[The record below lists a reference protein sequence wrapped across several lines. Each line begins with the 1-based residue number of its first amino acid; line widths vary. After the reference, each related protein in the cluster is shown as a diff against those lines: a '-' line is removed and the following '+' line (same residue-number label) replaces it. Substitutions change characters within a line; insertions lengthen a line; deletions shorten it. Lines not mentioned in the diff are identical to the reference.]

1 MSLHQIEEVE
11 ITKSSYFP
19 TMLIHKFPYFLLSGK
34 TSLTDKSIKVKYH
47 FTSQNIK
54 EVVDKVIDLGFA
66 FVETYKIV
74 ETYYDDEYFTNMKQN
89 TWIKIVN
96 TSNTKFKK
104 ISKKQASII
113 ESNHIKYEEGFCLGC
128 SSKLQPQFML
138 VVYRSIYQKE
148 NIQFTYDTV
157 EYQEHKFVVF
167 CISGNVSESS
177 ATVDDNLHDP
187 VFEVCMKSRSKII
200 EIIWR
205 TNKELYKIL
214 QENNVIPDLEYS
226 SFNFEPLIDR
236 NSSSFNEMKKRV
248 PRKCENLQCAKE

>member
-1 MSLHQIEEVE
+1 
-11 ITKSSYFP
+11 
-19 TMLIHKFPYFLLSGK
+19 
-34 TSLTDKSIKVKYH
+34 
-47 FTSQNIK
+47 
-54 EVVDKVIDLGFA
+54 
-66 FVETYKIV
+66 
-74 ETYYDDEYFTNMKQN
+74 MKQN
-89 TWIKIVN
+89 TWIKLVN

-113 ESNHIKYEEGFCLGC
+113 ESNHIKYEEEVFLGDIQ
-128 SSKLQPQFML
+128 SKLQPKFMI
-138 VVYRSIYQKE
+138 VVFRSIYQNN

-177 ATVDDNLHDP
+177 ITVDYNLHDP
-187 VFEVCMKSRSKII
+187 VFEVCMASRSKII